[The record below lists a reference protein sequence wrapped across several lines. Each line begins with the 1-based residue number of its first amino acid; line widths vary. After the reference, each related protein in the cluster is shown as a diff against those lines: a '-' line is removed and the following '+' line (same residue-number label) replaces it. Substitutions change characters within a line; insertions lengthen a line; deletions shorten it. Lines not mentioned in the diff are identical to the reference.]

1 MKMVRYSALL
11 VSLVLAVACSGGGST
26 GPGGSSNSGGNNGG
40 GTGGN
45 TDPYGGGTGNTTCP
59 AGSVCFLSA
68 SFEPGSLTIAKG
80 TTVNFVNNS
89 GISHTVNFDGTR
101 PPGVTDIPLN
111 SSGTFARTFNDAGR
125 YAFHCTQHAG
135 MTGEVVVQ

>member
-11 VSLVLAVACSGGGST
+11 MSLVVAVACSGGGST

-125 YAFHCTQHAG
+125 YAFHCTQHVG
-135 MTGEVVVQ
+135 MSGEVVVQ